1 MHWLSSLLNYFYACD
16 VSSEKNLMFFFV
28 RKAVEDRW
36 EVVHSNS
43 TLLFYLWVFPQHRDY
58 SMSCVILR
66 YASYLWYQRL
76 QQLFSQTKAQGVKNS
91 VLRLWFCWWIHKYTN
106 KQISVSVSAHVFSFA
121 HRLMCICFVRKVVLL
136 VNTQMHITKWPEF
149 YLCICKFLFVAQIN
163 VPRGTSICATNRNL
177 QIHK

>member
-43 TLLFYLWVFPQHRDY
+43 TLLFYLWVFPQLRDY

-91 VLRLWFCWWIHKYTN
+91 VLRLWFCWWIQKYTN
-106 KQISVSVSAHVFSFA
+106 KQISVF
-121 HRLMCICFVRKVVLL
+121 RLCECFFLRTPSYVYLFCPKSGFVGEYT
-136 VNTQMHITKWPEF
+136 NTHYKMTRI
-149 YLCICKFLFVAQIN
+149 LFVY
-163 VPRGTSICATNRNL
+163 L
-177 QIHK
+177 